1 LAVKKIANERVAVGG
16 EGQRLAYLAARE
28 ERIFEID
35 SKVGEIGAGTIGNLE
50 IGAARENGNDVGG
63 ERTHFDVRGTLAK
76 FEGANDGVGNDAEA
90 DTGDEWQRAKVIVGM
105 ALDGDFFIPGLLDKT
120 KGSGTDRLAGEIS
133 SGVNGDDAQRGANEI
148 DGKGSVRFAEVEDD
162 RGGVESLDG
171 REQTEGAALGRF
183 VRGIEDEME
192 SGSYVGGGERAAV
205 VEAHAAAKMKDIGA
219 RVRSGPG
226 FGEVAAEIHPIV
238 AVEEAAKEQ
247 SVDAL
252 GLRVRGEARV
262 ELGGIAFDEQG
273 DGRGIAVR
281 LGAACGETGDSDEGE
296 SDQQGVAPRRSG

>member
-1 LAVKKIANERVAVGG
+1 
-16 EGQRLAYLAARE
+16 
-28 ERIFEID
+28 
-35 SKVGEIGAGTIGNLE
+35 
-50 IGAARENGNDVGG
+50 
-63 ERTHFDVRGTLAK
+63 
-76 FEGANDGVGNDAEA
+76 
-90 DTGDEWQRAKVIVGM
+90 
-105 ALDGDFFIPGLLDKT
+105 
-120 KGSGTDRLAGEIS
+120 
-133 SGVNGDDAQRGANEI
+133 
-148 DGKGSVRFAEVEDD
+148 
-162 RGGVESLDG
+162 
-171 REQTEGAALGRF
+171 
-183 VRGIEDEME
+183 ME

-238 AVEEAAKEQ
+238 AVGEAAKEQ

-262 ELGGIAFDEQG
+262 ELGGQG